1 VRPTTGKAVETL
13 LVAALQLVNDAE
25 LLGLVAEAVEDE
37 NDLTKELKDV
47 RSRLQLG
54 LQRVRAYLEEQ

>member
-1 VRPTTGKAVETL
+1 VETL